1 MADRLDNP
9 IDKRRW
15 FFRRSSG
22 GGDGFG
28 RFAEATARFMG
39 SPKFVLYMTIF
50 VIAWIG
56 ANLMLAGISEEAAW
70 DPYPFIL
77 LNLAFSTQ
85 ASYSAPL
92 IMLAQNR
99 QDDRDRVTAE
109 QDRQRAQR
117 NLEDTEFLT
126 REIAALRL
134 AMNDVATRDFV
145 RSELRDMLGEILA
158 EERLTREEIVG
169 ELMEELSEEAAD
181 GEAGTAPADAG
192 RAADAAQDAG

>member
-9 IDKRRW
+9 IDKRQW

-39 SPKFVLYMTIF
+39 SPRFVLYMTIF

-56 ANLMLAGISEEAAW
+56 ANLMLAGISADAAW

-85 ASYSAPL
+85 ASAPL

-99 QDDRDRVTAE
+99 QDARDRVVAE
-109 QDRQRAQR
+109 QDRLRAER
-117 NLEDTEFLT
+117 NLADTEYLA
-126 REIAALRL
+126 REIAGLRL
-134 AMNDVATRDFV
+134 ALQDVATRDFV
-145 RSELRDMLGEILA
+145 RSELRDMLEDLRAEI
-158 EERLTREEIVG
+158 
-169 ELMEELSEEAAD
+169 
-181 GEAGTAPADAG
+181 
-192 RAADAAQDAG
+192 AADAAKASGTDADATRDTEGYSQAD

>member
-1 MADRLDNP
+1 MPDQLDQPLPDSRLRWL
-9 IDKRRW
+9 RRTHPAHAS
-15 FFRRSSG
+15 RS
-22 GGDGFG
+22 DGFG

-39 SPKFVLYMTIF
+39 SPKFVLYMSIF
-50 VIAWIG
+50 VAVWIV
-56 ANLMLAGISEEAAW
+56 ANLVLVKMQRAW

-145 RSELRDMLGEILA
+145 RSELRDMLSEILA
-158 EERLTREEIVG
+158 EERLTREEIAEFQDSG
-169 ELMEELSEEAAD
+169 DDESD
-181 GEAGTAPADAG
+181 TAPEQ
-192 RAADAAQDAG
+192 RTAQ

>member
-28 RFAEATARFMG
+28 RCAEATARFMG
-39 SPKFVLYMTIF
+39 SPRFVLYMTIF

-56 ANLMLAGISEEAAW
+56 ANLMLAGISADAAW

-85 ASYSAPL
+85 AS
-92 IMLAQNR
+92 
-99 QDDRDRVTAE
+99 
-109 QDRQRAQR
+109 
-117 NLEDTEFLT
+117 
-126 REIAALRL
+126 
-134 AMNDVATRDFV
+134 
-145 RSELRDMLGEILA
+145 
-158 EERLTREEIVG
+158 
-169 ELMEELSEEAAD
+169 
-181 GEAGTAPADAG
+181 
-192 RAADAAQDAG
+192 

>member
-9 IDKRRW
+9 LEKRRG
-15 FFRRSSG
+15 FFRRPGSG

-39 SPKFVLYMTIF
+39 SPRFVLYMTIF

-99 QDDRDRVTAE
+99 QDARDRVVAE
-109 QDRQRAQR
+109 QDRLRAER
-117 NLEDTEFLT
+117 NLADTEYLT
-126 REIAALRL
+126 REIAGLRL
-134 AMNDVATRDFV
+134 ALQDVATRDFV
-145 RSELRDMLGEILA
+145 RSELRDML
-158 EERLTREEIVG
+158 
-169 ELMEELSEEAAD
+169 EELRAEIAAD
-181 GEAGTAPADAG
+181 TANASSNEAEAEAEADGAFRPLEDG
-192 RAADAAQDAG
+192 HPGQ

>member
-9 IDKRRW
+9 LEKRRG
-15 FFRRSSG
+15 FFRRPGSG

-39 SPKFVLYMTIF
+39 SPRFVLYMTIF
-50 VIAWIG
+50 VVAWIT
-56 ANLMLAGISEEAAW
+56 ANLVLAGISVESAW

-99 QDDRDRVTAE
+99 QDARDRRTGPPARRTQPRRHRVPGPRDRRPAPGPPGRRHARLRALRTARHARGPASR
-109 QDRQRAQR
+109 DRRGRRQGLGHRHGR
-117 NLEDTEFLT
+117 SPGHGRTFSGRLTSPLEDGCT
-126 REIAALRL
+126 
-134 AMNDVATRDFV
+134 
-145 RSELRDMLGEILA
+145 G
-158 EERLTREEIVG
+158 
-169 ELMEELSEEAAD
+169 
-181 GEAGTAPADAG
+181 
-192 RAADAAQDAG
+192 Q

>member
-15 FFRRSSG
+15 FFRRSPG

-39 SPKFVLYMTIF
+39 SPRFVLYMTIF

-56 ANLMLAGISEEAAW
+56 ANLMLAGISEKAAW

-99 QDDRDRVTAE
+99 QDARDRVVAE
-109 QDRQRAQR
+109 QDRLRAER
-117 NLEDTEFLT
+117 NLADTEYLA
-126 REIAALRL
+126 REIAGLRL
-134 AMNDVATRDFV
+134 ALQDVATRDFV
-145 RSELRDMLGEILA
+145 RSELRDMLEDLRAEI
-158 EERLTREEIVG
+158 
-169 ELMEELSEEAAD
+169 
-181 GEAGTAPADAG
+181 
-192 RAADAAQDAG
+192 AADAANASSNEADAEAEADGAFRPLEDGHPGQ

>member
-22 GGDGFG
+22 SGDGFG

-39 SPKFVLYMTIF
+39 SPKFVLYMSIF
-50 VIAWIG
+50 VAVWIV
-56 ANLMLAGISEEAAW
+56 ANLILAKMQQAW

-92 IMLAQNR
+92 ILLAQNR

-134 AMNDVATRDFV
+134 A
-145 RSELRDMLGEILA
+145 
-158 EERLTREEIVG
+158 
-169 ELMEELSEEAAD
+169 EAATESAHS
-181 GEAGTAPADAG
+181 GQPV
-192 RAADAAQDAG
+192 RLS

>member
-1 MADRLDNP
+1 MPDQLDQPLPDSRLRWL
-9 IDKRRW
+9 RRTHPTHAS
-15 FFRRSSG
+15 RS
-22 GGDGFG
+22 DGFG

-39 SPKFVLYMTIF
+39 SPQFVLYMSIF
-50 VIAWIG
+50 VAVWIV
-56 ANLMLAGISEEAAW
+56 ANLVLVKMQRAW

-126 REIAALRL
+126 REIASLRL
-134 AMNDVATRDFV
+134 ALNDVATRDFV
-145 RSELRDMLGEILA
+145 RSELRDALEEILA
-158 EERLTREEIVG
+158 EERRTRHEIHD
-169 ELMEELSEEAAD
+169 EFCEEEAAPD
-181 GEAGTAPADAG
+181 GPPRAGEGEP
-192 RAADAAQDAG
+192 R

>member
-1 MADRLDNP
+1 MPDQLDQPLPDSRLRWL
-9 IDKRRW
+9 RRTHPAHAS
-15 FFRRSSG
+15 RS
-22 GGDGFG
+22 DGFG

-99 QDDRDRVTAE
+99 QDARDRVVAE
-109 QDRQRAQR
+109 QDRLRAER
-117 NLEDTEFLT
+117 NLADTEYLA
-126 REIAALRL
+126 REIAGLRL
-134 AMNDVATRDFV
+134 ALQDVATRDFV
-145 RSELRDMLGEILA
+145 RSELRDMLEDLRAEI
-158 EERLTREEIVG
+158 
-169 ELMEELSEEAAD
+169 
-181 GEAGTAPADAG
+181 
-192 RAADAAQDAG
+192 AADAANASSNEAEAEPEADGAFRPLEDGHTGQ

>member
-9 IDKRRW
+9 LEKRRG
-15 FFRRSSG
+15 FFRRPGSG

-39 SPKFVLYMTIF
+39 SPRFVLYMTIF
-50 VIAWIG
+50 VVAWIA
-56 ANLMLAGISEEAAW
+56 ANLVLAGVSVKFAW

-99 QDDRDRVTAE
+99 QDARDRVVAE
-109 QDRQRAQR
+109 QDRLRAER
-117 NLEDTEFLT
+117 NLADTEYLA
-126 REIAALRL
+126 REIAGLRL
-134 AMNDVATRDFV
+134 ALQDVATRDFV
-145 RSELRDMLGEILA
+145 RSELRDMLEDLRAEI
-158 EERLTREEIVG
+158 
-169 ELMEELSEEAAD
+169 
-181 GEAGTAPADAG
+181 
-192 RAADAAQDAG
+192 AADAATASRDKADAHDDQEADGRPSTEPRPLEDGHTGQ

>member
-39 SPKFVLYMTIF
+39 SPRFVLYMTIF

-56 ANLMLAGISEEAAW
+56 ANLMLAGISADAAW

-77 LNLAFSTQ
+77 LNLACSTQ

-99 QDDRDRVTAE
+99 QDARDRVVAE
-109 QDRQRAQR
+109 QDRLRAER
-117 NLEDTEFLT
+117 NLADTEYLA
-126 REIAALRL
+126 REIAGLRL
-134 AMNDVATRDFV
+134 ALQDVATRDFV
-145 RSELRDMLGEILA
+145 RSELRDMLEGLRA
-158 EERLTREEIVG
+158 EL
-169 ELMEELSEEAAD
+169 
-181 GEAGTAPADAG
+181 
-192 RAADAAQDAG
+192 AADAASVSSNEADAEAEDDGAFRPLEDGHTGQ

>member
-9 IDKRRW
+9 LEKRRG
-15 FFRRSSG
+15 FFRRPGSG

-39 SPKFVLYMTIF
+39 SPRFVLYMTIF

-99 QDDRDRVTAE
+99 QDARDRVVAE
-109 QDRQRAQR
+109 QDRIRAER
-117 NLEDTEFLT
+117 NLADTEYLA
-126 REIAALRL
+126 REIAGLRL
-134 AMNDVATRDFV
+134 ALQDVATRDFV
-145 RSELRDMLGEILA
+145 RSELRDMLEDLRAEI
-158 EERLTREEIVG
+158 
-169 ELMEELSEEAAD
+169 
-181 GEAGTAPADAG
+181 
-192 RAADAAQDAG
+192 AADAATASRDKVDAHDGQEADGRPSTEPRPLEDGHTGQ

>member
-22 GGDGFG
+22 SGDGFG

-39 SPKFVLYMTIF
+39 SPRFVLYMTIF

-85 ASYSAPL
+85 ASYS
-92 IMLAQNR
+92 
-99 QDDRDRVTAE
+99 
-109 QDRQRAQR
+109 
-117 NLEDTEFLT
+117 
-126 REIAALRL
+126 
-134 AMNDVATRDFV
+134 
-145 RSELRDMLGEILA
+145 
-158 EERLTREEIVG
+158 
-169 ELMEELSEEAAD
+169 
-181 GEAGTAPADAG
+181 PA
-192 RAADAAQDAG
+192 

>member
-22 GGDGFG
+22 SGDGFG

-39 SPKFVLYMTIF
+39 SPRFVLYMSIF
-50 VIAWIG
+50 VAVWIV
-56 ANLMLAGISEEAAW
+56 ANLVLVKMQRAW

-99 QDDRDRVTAE
+99 QDARDRVVAE
-109 QDRQRAQR
+109 QDRLRAER
-117 NLEDTEFLT
+117 NLADTEYLA
-126 REIAALRL
+126 REIAGLRL
-134 AMNDVATRDFV
+134 ALQDVATRDFV
-145 RSELRDMLGEILA
+145 RSELRDMLEDLRAEI
-158 EERLTREEIVG
+158 
-169 ELMEELSEEAAD
+169 
-181 GEAGTAPADAG
+181 
-192 RAADAAQDAG
+192 AADAANASSNEAEAEPETDGAFRPLEDGHTGQ